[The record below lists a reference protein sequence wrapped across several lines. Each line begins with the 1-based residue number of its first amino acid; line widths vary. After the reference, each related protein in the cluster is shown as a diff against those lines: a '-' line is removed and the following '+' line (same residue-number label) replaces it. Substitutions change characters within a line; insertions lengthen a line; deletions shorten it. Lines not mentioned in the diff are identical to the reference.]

1 MITVLE
7 SYQCSKTG
15 NKADMED
22 VTVVTEVFA
31 AVIDGA
37 TNVSGRMIDGSTP
50 GQHASRLV
58 VETIQ
63 SLTGHEVIHEII
75 QLINRRFISF
85 YKQHNMLEDVQK
97 HPYLQ
102 LSATM
107 VLYSHYYRRVWAIGD
122 AQCLISGRYFQ
133 NQKIVDQITADAR
146 ALLVEAELAK
156 GRSLGDIQEDDRSF
170 ELIKPLIQ
178 SQYQFQNGHP
188 DDPYSYSVI
197 NGFHIHKTSIVEL
210 VVQGNPIR
218 LILASDG
225 YPKLKETLEETEA
238 FLTKCIQE
246 DPLCIRTNKNVKGV
260 TNGRLS
266 YDDRSYL
273 SLLVGAQQKGG

>member
-1 MITVLE
+1 MIAVLE

-15 NKADMED
+15 DPSDMED
-22 VTVVTEVFA
+22 VTVVTESFA

-58 VETIQ
+58 AESIQ
-63 SLTGHEVIHEII
+63 SLTGHEEIREII
-75 QLINRRFISF
+75 ELINRRFIAF
-85 YKQHNMLEDVQK
+85 YKQYDMFEAVQK
-97 HPYLQ
+97 KPYLQ

-107 VLYSHYYRRVWAIGD
+107 MLYSHHHRKVWAIGD
-122 AQCLISGRYFQ
+122 AQCMLNGQHVQ
-133 NQKIVDQITADAR
+133 NQKVVDQITANAR
-146 ALLVEAELAK
+146 ALLVEAEQVM
-156 GRSLGDIQEDDRSF
+156 GRTQAQIQEDDQSF

-188 DDPYSYSVI
+188 NHPYSYSVI
-197 NGFHIHKTSIVEL
+197 NGFHIHEASIVEL
-210 VVQGNPIR
+210 IVQRDTTI

-225 YPKLKETLEETEA
+225 YPKLEDTLEEMEA
-238 FLTKCIQE
+238 FLARSIQE
-246 DPLCIRTNKNVKGV
+246 DPLCIRTNKSVKGV
-260 TNGRLS
+260 TNGRIS

-273 SLLVGAQQKGG
+273 SYRSIA